1 MKIDP
6 LGRFLEGKTNGSYA
20 FMVDMAEKS
29 GNKLTK
35 TADKE
40 KITQKP
46 GVGRKFLVRDVCI
59 SVLLHKMKFD
69 KSLII

>member
-1 MKIDP
+1 MKNENRTMTPLSKCLYKSMKIDP

-35 TADKE
+35 TAD
-40 KITQKP
+40 
-46 GVGRKFLVRDVCI
+46 
-59 SVLLHKMKFD
+59 
-69 KSLII
+69 